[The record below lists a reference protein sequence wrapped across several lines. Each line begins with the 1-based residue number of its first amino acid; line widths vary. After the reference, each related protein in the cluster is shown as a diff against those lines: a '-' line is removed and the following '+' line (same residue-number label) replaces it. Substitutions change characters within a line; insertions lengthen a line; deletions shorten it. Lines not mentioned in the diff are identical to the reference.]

1 MTTTRFVLFPAV
13 LVALIVGAAAMLFA
27 DPYLPSNLSNTKK
40 GYDTGFAAA
49 KNLVYT
55 SPVGAIYRMPDDVR
69 AFSGT
74 VTAVGADQ
82 FTIHT
87 PSQDPFLDPAL
98 NDRIVHIDSSTMLF
112 KMEPKDPKVYQ
123 KEMTDYSALVRAATT
138 TLSVQPPAPFTKT
151 AVSLSSLSKNQPVTV
166 TTAEN
171 VRDANE
177 FTATE
182 VDIQAQAA
190 AR

>member
-1 MTTTRFVLFPAV
+1 
-13 LVALIVGAAAMLFA
+13 MLFV
-27 DPYLPSNLSNTKK
+27 DPYLPANLSHTKK
-40 GYDTGFAAA
+40 GYDSGFAAA

-55 SPVGAIYRMPDDVR
+55 STVGAMYRMPDDVR
-69 AFSGT
+69 TLSGT
-74 VTAVGADQ
+74 VTAVGSDQ
-82 FTIHT
+82 FTLHT
-87 PSQDPFLDPAL
+87 PSQDPFIDPAL
-98 NDRIVHIDSSTMLF
+98 NDRTVHIDSSTMLF

-123 KEMTDYSALVRAATT
+123 KEMSDYGALVRTATT
-138 TLSVQPPAPFTKT
+138 TLSVQPPTPFTKT

-182 VDIQAQAA
+182 VDIQQQIAKP
-190 AR
+190 